1 MSTTPTYFSRFGGLW
16 TDRDDAPLELERRL
30 DDGRISESQ
39 AELLQ
44 EWMAD
49 GRVVLTG
56 AVPVEAIERFAA
68 DITRAFA
75 EGDPRLLVE
84 RDGEKNT
91 LTPGTPTHLARV
103 VDAYVHFESARDLLF
118 APAIV
123 EFLSLVFEAPPLLF
137 QSLSFDK
144 GSQQAM
150 HQDTAYV
157 VTSSPLQLAAA
168 WIALEDV
175 TPGSGELMYYRG
187 SHRLPEYAFG
197 GERKHWDRERDGEG
211 PHQEWATALEANAQ
225 AMGLEREVFLPAK
238 GDVLIW
244 AADLA
249 HGGSPVEDGARTRKS
264 LVGHYCPDGVQPH
277 FFSWNP
283 ARAKQA
289 GDDRVQYASSY
300 YDVAPEPEPA
310 PAEPAEAAAPAPEP
324 EPPAAAEPPAERRRS
339 GGLVA
344 RLRGLLDR

>member
-1 MSTTPTYFSRFGGLW
+1 MSTTHTYFSRFGGLW
-16 TDRDDAPLELERRL
+16 TDRDDAAQELDRRL
-30 DDGRISESQ
+30 DGGRITEHQ

-49 GRVVLTG
+49 GRVVLEG
-56 AVPVEAIERFAA
+56 AVPVAAIERFEA

-75 EGDPRLLVE
+75 EGDERLLVE
-84 RDGEKNT
+84 RDGEKRP
-91 LTPGTPTHLARV
+91 LAPGTPTSLARV
-103 VDAYVHFESARDLLF
+103 VDAYAYYESARELLF

-123 EFLSLVFEAPPLLF
+123 DFLSLVFDAPPLLF

-157 VTSSPLQLAAA
+157 VTSSPLELAAA

-187 SHRLPEYAFG
+187 SHRLPEYAFA
-197 GERKHWDRERDGEG
+197 GERKHWDAERDGEA
-211 PHQEWATALEANAQ
+211 PHAAWAAALESNAQ

-238 GDVLIW
+238 GDALIW

-249 HGGSPVEDGARTRKS
+249 HGGSPVEDADRTRKS
-264 LVGHYCPDGVQPH
+264 LVGHYCPEGVQPH
-277 FFSWNP
+277 YFTWNP
-283 ARAKQA
+283 KHAGVASDRGAR
-289 GDDRVQYASSY
+289 YASSY
-300 YDVAPEPEPA
+300 YDVTQQR
-310 PAEPAEAAAPAPEP
+310 AAGAGSQRAAGP
-324 EPPAAAEPPAERRRS
+324 PPAAVPSAAARRRRS
-339 GGLVA
+339 GGLVGK
-344 RLRGLLDR
+344 LRGRLGRG